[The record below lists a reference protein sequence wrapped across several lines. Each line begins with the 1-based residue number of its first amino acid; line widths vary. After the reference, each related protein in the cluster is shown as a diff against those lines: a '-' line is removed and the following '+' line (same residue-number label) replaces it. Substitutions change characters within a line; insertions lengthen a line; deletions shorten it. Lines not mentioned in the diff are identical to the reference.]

1 MQAKLE
7 AAHRALD
14 GGVGEVDIAPGA
26 EPDVIAR
33 MLDGEAL
40 GTRIVP

>member
-14 GGVGEVDIAPGA
+14 GGVAEVVIAPGA
-26 EPDVIAR
+26 EPEVLAR
-33 MLDGEAL
+33 LLGGESI
-40 GTRIVP
+40 GTRLC